1 MEEKKTSSSALKF
14 VLCSLLGFFMFFITI
29 TISIPALGIVDKKT
43 IPVDQLTNIVRTILN
58 KISGLFGVSESGEF
72 VFNLQYWIVLI
83 VVAIGAIMPF
93 VKKTWNKSTKD
104 IVFSIFKVLGLICAI
119 MYVFKIG
126 PEEWLTNGDLLPYL
140 FVTLCCNLCF
150 LIPIGAVF
158 LSFLTDYGLM
168 EFVSVFLQPFMRKI
182 WKTPG
187 RSAVDAVASFVG
199 SYSLAL
205 IITDD
210 MYQKGRYTKKEAY
223 IIATGF
229 STVSTTFMVV
239 VAKTLGLMESWNFYF
254 WTTLVITFIVT
265 AIVARVF
272 PTSKVPDEYM
282 DGVTPDP
289 EPEVKTDRVK
299 TAWNMALDTASRSGN
314 IGANIWKN
322 TKDGCRM
329 ITNILPTI
337 LSIGMLG
344 MLLALFTPVFDIIGY
359 IFYPFA
365 LAVRLPEAL
374 LAAQSLA
381 TTIAEMFLPAAF
393 VVEASLATRYVVAV
407 TCISE
412 LLFFSAVIPCILGTK
427 IPVKVTDLLI
437 LWVERVILSILLA
450 GVVALIFL

>member
-1 MEEKKTSSSALKF
+1 MAEKSKTTNALKF
-14 VLCSLLGFFMFFITI
+14 ILCSLLGFFMFFVSVPFNGKT
-29 TISIPALGIVDKKT
+29 T
-43 IPVDQLTNIVRTILN
+43 IPVDHVTTLLRNAL
-58 KISGLFGVSESGEF
+58 GVTVQG
-72 VFNLQYWIVLI
+72 YIVLI
-83 VVAIGAIMPF
+83 VVAVGAVMPF
-93 VKKTWNKSTKD
+93 VKKTWNKSAKD
-104 IVFSIFKVLGLICAI
+104 IVFTIFKLIGLVCAVL
-119 MYVFKIG
+119 YVFHLG
-126 PEEWLTNGDLLPYL
+126 PEELLTNPDLLPYL
-140 FVTLCCNLCF
+140 FVTLCCSLCF

-168 EFVSVFLQPFMRKI
+168 EFVAVFLQPVMRKI

-187 RSAVDAVASFVG
+187 RSAIDAVASFVG

-210 MYQKGRYTKKEAY
+210 MYQKGRYNKKEAY

-239 VAKTLGLMESWNFYF
+239 VAKTLDLMDRWNFYF
-254 WTTLVITFIVT
+254 WTTLIITFAVT
-265 AIVARVF
+265 AIVARIY
-272 PTSKVPDEYM
+272 PTAKVPEQYM
-282 DGVTPDP
+282 EGVAPNP
-289 EPEVKTDRVK
+289 EPTVSKDHLKV
-299 TAWNMALDTASRSGN
+299 AWNEALEAAGKSGN
-314 IGANIWKN
+314 IGANVWKN
-322 TKDGCRM
+322 TKDGLRM

-337 LSIGMLG
+337 LSIGLIG
-344 MLLALFTPVFDIIGY
+344 MLLALYTPVFNVIGY

-365 LAVRLPEAL
+365 ALVRVPEAL

-393 VVEASLATRYVVAV
+393 VVSASAVTRYVVAV

-412 LLFFSAVIPCILGTK
+412 LLFFSAVIPCILSTK
-427 IPVKVTDLLI
+427 IPVKVRDLLV

>member
-1 MEEKKTSSSALKF
+1 MAEKSKTTNALKF
-14 VLCSLLGFFMFFITI
+14 ILCSLLGFFMFFVSVPFNGKT
-29 TISIPALGIVDKKT
+29 T
-43 IPVDQLTNIVRTILN
+43 IPVDHVTTLLRNAL
-58 KISGLFGVSESGEF
+58 GVTVQG
-72 VFNLQYWIVLI
+72 YIVLI
-83 VVAIGAIMPF
+83 VVAVGAVMPF
-93 VKKTWNKSTKD
+93 VKKTWNKSAKD
-104 IVFSIFKVLGLICAI
+104 IVFTIFKLIGLVCAVL
-119 MYVFKIG
+119 YVFHLG
-126 PEEWLTNGDLLPYL
+126 PEELLTNPDLLPYL
-140 FVTLCCNLCF
+140 FVTLCCSLCF

-168 EFVSVFLQPFMRKI
+168 EFVAVFLQPVMRKI

-187 RSAVDAVASFVG
+187 RSAIDAVASFVG

-210 MYQKGRYTKKEAY
+210 MYQKGRYNKKEAY

-239 VAKTLGLMESWNFYF
+239 VAKTLDLMDRWNFYF
-254 WTTLVITFIVT
+254 WTTLIITFAVT
-265 AIVARVF
+265 AIVARIY
-272 PTSKVPDEYM
+272 PTAKVPEQYM
-282 DGVTPDP
+282 EGVTPNP
-289 EPEVKTDRVK
+289 EPTVSKDHLKV
-299 TAWNMALDTASRSGN
+299 AWNEALEAAGKSGN
-314 IGANIWKN
+314 IGANVWKN
-322 TKDGCRM
+322 TKDGLRM

-337 LSIGMLG
+337 LSIGLIG
-344 MLLALFTPVFDIIGY
+344 MLLALYTPVFNVIGY

-365 LAVRLPEAL
+365 ALVRVPEAL

-393 VVEASLATRYVVAV
+393 VVSASAVTRYVVAV

-412 LLFFSAVIPCILGTK
+412 LLFFSAVIPCILSTK
-427 IPVKVTDLLI
+427 IPVKVRDLLV